1 MNHKQTLVIL
11 GSGLM
16 VLTLATAA
24 GFFLFAPASSTAQL
38 SGING
43 ASANNY
49 DDFVPTP
56 DPNTQ
61 TSNLE
66 ANINDN
72 NALSA
77 ATLPALESTT
87 GNNYRRRSISA
98 ASLATQRQ
106 RMAFRTAP
114 SSSAESQNQNY
125 PTTSPSRPTSA
136 QDLQS
141 IMDAKRLSQATL
153 SANGPVPVPAE
164 EFPLKQSHS
173 GTLAPQRLAEAP
185 QAETPS
191 KPTPKPQPKSMPP
204 QKTTSNYSAPKSPA
218 KVAAKPAEKKKTNG
232 YWIQLAS
239 YSTLNRAKGA
249 QDDLRRLGL
258 NTSIEVSNLGAGK
271 LVYRVKAGAW
281 SNEKEAK
288 NFLETFTMS
297 NKGFSDAFV
306 VNSAL

>member
-16 VLTLATAA
+16 VLALATAA
-24 GFFLFAPASSTAQL
+24 GFFLFAPASSTAQI
-38 SGING
+38 SRING
-43 ASANNY
+43 TSDTTY

-56 DPNTQ
+56 DANAQ
-61 TSNLE
+61 AGNLE
-66 ANINDN
+66 AQAKDN
-72 NALSA
+72 TALSL
-77 ATLPALESTT
+77 ATLPSSGPGGYA
-87 GNNYRRRSISA
+87 GRSISSS
-98 ASLATQRQ
+98 SLATQRQ
-106 RMAFRTAP
+106 RMAFRTSPAP
-114 SSSAESQNQNY
+114 STGAQRQNQPY
-125 PTTSPSRPTSA
+125 TSGRPTSA

-141 IMDAKRLSQATL
+141 IMDAQRLSQSTL
-153 SANGPVPVPAE
+153 SAPGPVPVPPE
-164 EFPLKQSHS
+164 EFVLKQSNQS
-173 GTLAPQRLAEAP
+173 SSSPQYVAESPKTTQTRQPA
-185 QAETPS
+185 A
-191 KPTPKPQPKSMPP
+191 PKPQPKASH
-204 QKTTSNYSAPKSPA
+204 QSKQTQNYSSEKTPA
-218 KVAAKPAEKKKTNG
+218 KVAAKPAEKRRATG

-281 SNEKEAK
+281 ANEKEAK
-288 NFLETFTMS
+288 NFLETFTRN